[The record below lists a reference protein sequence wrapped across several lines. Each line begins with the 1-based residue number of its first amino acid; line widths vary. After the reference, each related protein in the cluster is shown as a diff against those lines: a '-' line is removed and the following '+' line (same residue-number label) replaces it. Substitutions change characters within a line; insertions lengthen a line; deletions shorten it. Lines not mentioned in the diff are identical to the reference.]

1 MLEPGFAELEH
12 RSSLRI
18 PRDFEVALEIRCVL
32 EAALVRFDAGRLDL
46 RRNDGLAAEV
56 RKAVRRRLFPKH
68 GGKVVGIALH
78 AELKLLARNELS
90 GQERD
95 AAVGRL
101 DFREI
106 AVVAKQQHQ
115 VSKMP
120 AIGPFDAVDDGK
132 ARMHVLGRAARCADQ
147 VGQHGA
153 DLVGRAPLLVLG
165 RDANRKLKAVS
176 VDAKTSHAL
185 MKASRHGV
193 RDNEPI
199 GTLSFHL
206 PGNQIGFAL
215 RLHDRRRPFDEVE
228 PAALEQLLPGIMN
241 G

>member
-1 MLEPGFAELEH
+1 
-12 RSSLRI
+12 
-18 PRDFEVALEIRCVL
+18 
-32 EAALVRFDAGRLDL
+32 
-46 RRNDGLAAEV
+46 
-56 RKAVRRRLFPKH
+56 
-68 GGKVVGIALH
+68 
-78 AELKLLARNELS
+78 
-90 GQERD
+90 
-95 AAVGRL
+95 
-101 DFREI
+101 
-106 AVVAKQQHQ
+106 
-115 VSKMP
+115 
-120 AIGPFDAVDDGK
+120 
-132 ARMHVLGRAARCADQ
+132 MHVLGRAARCADQ

-176 VDAKTSHAL
+176 IDAKTSHAL

-193 RDNEPI
+193 RDDEPI

-228 PAALEQLLPGIMN
+228 PSALEQLLPGIMN